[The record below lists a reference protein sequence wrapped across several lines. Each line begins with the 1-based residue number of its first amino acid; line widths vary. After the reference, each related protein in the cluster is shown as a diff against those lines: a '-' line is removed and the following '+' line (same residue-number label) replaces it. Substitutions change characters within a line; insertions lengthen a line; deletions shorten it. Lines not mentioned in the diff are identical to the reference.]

1 MAKNRSSFGAAAS
14 KGLKESYENH
24 FSSDI
29 SVSKMENAAPP
40 DDEACGCNNC
50 RYMKMITLENIF
62 TTLRDERPE
71 ISLDEEVR
79 RRAERSILNMI
90 AIK

>member
-1 MAKNRSSFGAAAS
+1 
-14 KGLKESYENH
+14 
-24 FSSDI
+24 
-29 SVSKMENAAPP
+29 
-40 DDEACGCNNC
+40 
-50 RYMKMITLENIF
+50 MKMITLENIF

>member
-1 MAKNRSSFGAAAS
+1 MKAFKNSREKPLRRPLRAAFNIMYVSCVEHTRHYFSLLLAPSQAAA
-14 KGLKESYENH
+14 G
-24 FSSDI
+24 
-29 SVSKMENAAPP
+29 
-40 DDEACGCNNC
+40 
-50 RYMKMITLENIF
+50 
-62 TTLRDERPE
+62 DERPE

>member
-1 MAKNRSSFGAAAS
+1 
-14 KGLKESYENH
+14 
-24 FSSDI
+24 
-29 SVSKMENAAPP
+29 
-40 DDEACGCNNC
+40 
-50 RYMKMITLENIF
+50 MKMITLENIF

-71 ISLDEEVR
+71 ISLDEVR

>member
-1 MAKNRSSFGAAAS
+1 
-14 KGLKESYENH
+14 
-24 FSSDI
+24 
-29 SVSKMENAAPP
+29 
-40 DDEACGCNNC
+40 
-50 RYMKMITLENIF
+50 MKMITLENII

>member
-1 MAKNRSSFGAAAS
+1 MSDAVYDLCTLRLSLRNAAA
-14 KGLKESYENH
+14 
-24 FSSDI
+24 
-29 SVSKMENAAPP
+29 MRA
-40 DDEACGCNNC
+40 EA
-50 RYMKMITLENIF
+50 RL
-62 TTLRDERPE
+62 LRDERPE

>member
-1 MAKNRSSFGAAAS
+1 MARFQYAKIYSLFVYGHVL
-14 KGLKESYENH
+14 LKT
-24 FSSDI
+24 FI
-29 SVSKMENAAPP
+29 PAPP